1 MKQGFLAG
9 ILLVIMLFSVIP
21 VQSLEEGK
29 VTIFYRTVTV
39 YAPAVA
45 RTSEGLT
52 GVVSVITVT
61 VQNGTGCSG
70 KVFVETSPL
79 TQIDMQG
86 SARLAVMVAGSL
98 TGIDTSNYDFFFV
111 VKTPA
116 PIIGGPSAGGV
127 MTVATIAALEGWKLD
142 NATMMTGM
150 IDPDG
155 SIGPVGGIP
164 EKIDAAHSV
173 GARRFLIPKGQ
184 MNVYRTVTKT
194 TNIGGIIS
202 ITQERVPVNLSKY
215 ASKYGIEV
223 VEVEDISDAVFYF
236 TGHSFESPSTNE
248 TITTENYTSSMK
260 PLAESLLK
268 EANQSFNDARELF
281 NSSKNS
287 IPDSFF
293 SPYRSQVEEILSKA
307 EKRLNDS
314 KDAYE
319 ENLYY
324 SSTSKAFQSLI
335 YSRFVTYAS
344 EYYTSDDKASYLD
357 NLFRSLQSMVTNKSG
372 EAKNASIS
380 GMISLQG
387 VGAAQKRAF
396 EAENSLDEAKSYR
409 RRGDYLDTLYDLAF
423 AFERS
428 RSVEWWLN
436 ISLAFEESGKVNSSM
451 LRDTADRYLRLAIQ
465 AKTYSQII
473 LNEIGENPQ
482 LLSDADS
489 LISKAEDEIDDYPAA
504 ALFLSLEALSKAN
517 LALELIDGVTED
529 KIERTKEK
537 AAVAIEESRKLGIE
551 PMLAVSYFEF
561 AESLEDESPT
571 DAIVHYR
578 YAQMIAGVFQF
589 MTNQSTEKESRFEGV
604 PPHSS
609 PTKYVILIDFQLLV
623 VVAGISAL
631 LFIIG
636 IVLILRDRKFKRDFP
651 PEIWI
656 PRSMQ
661 EYYRKH

>member
-1 MKQGFLAG
+1 MTDKFLLFCIIFLSRSEVIPMKQGFLAG
-9 ILLVIMLFSVIP
+9 ILLVIMLFSVVP

-116 PIIGGPSAGGV
+116 LIIGGPSAGGV

-155 SIGPVGGIP
+155 SIGPVGRIP

-184 MNVYRTVTKT
+184 MNVYNPDK
-194 TNIGGIIS
+194 I
-202 ITQERVPVNLSKY
+202 PVNLSQY

-287 IPDSFF
+287 IPNSFF

-307 EKRLNDS
+307 EKRLNNS

-335 YSRFVTYAS
+335 YSRFVKYAS

-372 EAKNASIS
+372 EAK
-380 GMISLQG
+380 
-387 VGAAQKRAF
+387 
-396 EAENSLDEAKSYR
+396 
-409 RRGDYLDTLYDLAF
+409 
-423 AFERS
+423 
-428 RSVEWWLN
+428 
-436 ISLAFEESGKVNSSM
+436 
-451 LRDTADRYLRLAIQ
+451 
-465 AKTYSQII
+465 
-473 LNEIGENPQ
+473 
-482 LLSDADS
+482 
-489 LISKAEDEIDDYPAA
+489 
-504 ALFLSLEALSKAN
+504 
-517 LALELIDGVTED
+517 
-529 KIERTKEK
+529 
-537 AAVAIEESRKLGIE
+537 
-551 PMLAVSYFEF
+551 
-561 AESLEDESPT
+561 
-571 DAIVHYR
+571 
-578 YAQMIAGVFQF
+578 
-589 MTNQSTEKESRFEGV
+589 
-604 PPHSS
+604 
-609 PTKYVILIDFQLLV
+609 
-623 VVAGISAL
+623 
-631 LFIIG
+631 
-636 IVLILRDRKFKRDFP
+636 
-651 PEIWI
+651 
-656 PRSMQ
+656 
-661 EYYRKH
+661 